1 MTSDRDKAPAK
12 HGWFHDNPYLLLAL
26 AALFWSGN
34 HIVGRAIGGE
44 VPPIGISTVR
54 WLLPTTV
61 LGFLAFPHIRRDWP
75 VIRDHWGILFWLGIV
90 GGALFTAGQY
100 IGLQYTTALN
110 VSVLN
115 SLVPVLI
122 IATGGLIFRD
132 RVTPMQLGGIV
143 MSSAGVLVI
152 IARGQLSNLQHLQF
166 NWGDIIILFNMMVFA
181 VYAVYLRKRPRMHW
195 LSFIFVFGAVS
206 TLATLPFMIWEWAA
220 GITFKP
226 TWLTLFAIFYV
237 SIFPSVLAFAAWNRG
252 VQLIGA
258 NRSGPFVHLVPVYT
272 AILGSA
278 LLDEHLLSFHIFGFA
293 LIIAGVWVAA
303 RSSSSTQT
311 DIRAI
316 ID

>member
-1 MTSDRDKAPAK
+1 MTGGNDRALTKRS
-12 HGWFHDNPYLLLAL
+12 WVHDNPYLLLAL

-54 WLLPTTV
+54 WLLPTV
-61 LGFLAFPHIRRDWP
+61 ALGFFAYPHIRRDWP
-75 VIRDHWGILFWLGIV
+75 VIRAHWGILLWLGIV

-122 IATGGLIFRD
+122 ILTGGIIFRD
-132 RVTPMQLGGIV
+132 RVTTFQFGGIL
-143 MSSAGVLVI
+143 MSSVGVLVI

-181 VYAVYLRKRPRMHW
+181 VYAVYLRKRPPMHW
-195 LSFIFVFGAVS
+195 LSFIFVFGALS
-206 TLATLPFMIWEWAA
+206 TLATLPFMIWEMAA

-226 TWLTLFAIFYV
+226 TWLTVFAIVYV

-258 NRSGPFVHLVPVYT
+258 NRSGPFVHLVPIYT

-278 LLDEHLLSFHIFGFA
+278 LLGEHLSAFHVFGFA
-293 LIIAGVWVAA
+293 LIITGVWIAA
-303 RSSSSTQT
+303 HFAFSK
-311 DIRAI
+311 
-316 ID
+316 

>member
-1 MTSDRDKAPAK
+1 MTGGNDRALTKRS
-12 HGWFHDNPYLLLAL
+12 WVHDNPYLLLAL
-26 AALFWSGN
+26 ATLFWSGN

-54 WLLPTTV
+54 WLLPTV
-61 LGFLAFPHIRRDWP
+61 ALGFFAYPHIRRDWP
-75 VIRDHWGILFWLGIV
+75 VIRAHWGILLWLGIV

-122 IATGGLIFRD
+122 ILTGGIIFRD
-132 RVTPMQLGGIV
+132 RVTTFQFGGIL
-143 MSSAGVLVI
+143 MSSVGVLVI

-181 VYAVYLRKRPRMHW
+181 VYAVYLRKRPPMHW
-195 LSFIFVFGAVS
+195 LSFIFVFGALS
-206 TLATLPFMIWEWAA
+206 TLATLPFMIWEMAA

-226 TWLTLFAIFYV
+226 TWLTVFAIVYV

-258 NRSGPFVHLVPVYT
+258 NRSGPFVHLVPIYT

-278 LLDEHLLSFHIFGFA
+278 LLGEHLSAFHVFGFA
-293 LIIAGVWVAA
+293 LIITGVWIAA
-303 RSSSSTQT
+303 HFAFSK
-311 DIRAI
+311 
-316 ID
+316 

>member
-1 MTSDRDKAPAK
+1 MTGDQEKASAK
-12 HGWFHDNPYLLLAL
+12 RGWIYDNPYLLLAL

-44 VPPIGISTVR
+44 VPPIGISAVR
-54 WLLPTTV
+54 WLLPTIA
-61 LGFLAFPHIRRDWP
+61 LGLFAFPLIKHDWP
-75 VIRDHWGILFWLGIV
+75 VIRAHWGILLWLGIV

-122 IATGGLIFRD
+122 IATGAIIFRD
-132 RVTPMQLGGIV
+132 SITMVQLGGIL
-143 MSSAGVLVI
+143 MSSVGVLVI
-152 IARGQLSNLQHLQF
+152 IARGELSNLQHLLF
-166 NWGDIIILFNMMVFA
+166 NWGDIIILFNMLVFA
-181 VYAVYLRKRPRMHW
+181 VYAVYLRKRPAMHW
-195 LSFIFVFGAVS
+195 LSFIFVFGLVS
-206 TLATLPFMIWEWAA
+206 TLATLPFAIWEMSA

-226 TWLTLFAIFYV
+226 TWLTVFAIAYV
-237 SIFPSVLAFAAWNRG
+237 SIFPSLLAFAAWNRG

-272 AILGSA
+272 AMLGSV
-278 LLDEHLLSFHIFGFA
+278 LLSEHLSTFHVFGFV

-303 RSSSSTQT
+303 VAGSELTSSQS
-311 DIRAI
+311 RG
-316 ID
+316 

>member
-1 MTSDRDKAPAK
+1 KRSWV
-12 HGWFHDNPYLLLAL
+12 HGNPYLLLAL
-26 AALFWSGN
+26 ATLFWSGN

-54 WLLPTTV
+54 WLLPTV
-61 LGFLAFPHIRRDWP
+61 ALGFFAYPHIRRDWP
-75 VIRDHWGILFWLGIV
+75 VIRAHWGILLWLGIV

-122 IATGGLIFRD
+122 ILTGGIIFRD
-132 RVTPMQLGGIV
+132 RVTTFQFGGIL
-143 MSSAGVLVI
+143 MSSVGVLVI

-181 VYAVYLRKRPRMHW
+181 VYAVYLRKRPPMHW
-195 LSFIFVFGAVS
+195 LSFIFVFGALS
-206 TLATLPFMIWEWAA
+206 TLATLPFMIWEMAA

-226 TWLTLFAIFYV
+226 TWLTVFAIVYV

-258 NRSGPFVHLVPVYT
+258 NRSGPFVHLVPIYT

-278 LLDEHLLSFHIFGFA
+278 LLGEHLSAFHVFGFA
-293 LIIAGVWVAA
+293 LIITGVWIAA
-303 RSSSSTQT
+303 RFAFSK
-311 DIRAI
+311 
-316 ID
+316 

>member
-1 MTSDRDKAPAK
+1 MTGGEDRTPAK
-12 HGWFHDNPYLLLAL
+12 RGWLHDNPYLLLAL

-54 WLLPTTV
+54 WLLPTIA
-61 LGFLAFPHIRRDWP
+61 LGFLAFPHIKRDWP
-75 VIRDHWGILFWLGIV
+75 VIRARWGILLWLGIV

-122 IATGGLIFRD
+122 IATGGIIFRD
-132 RVTPMQLGGIV
+132 RVTAIQFGGIL
-143 MSSAGVLVI
+143 MSSVGVLVV
-152 IARGQLSNLQHLQF
+152 IARGQLSNLQHLLF
-166 NWGDIIILFNMMVFA
+166 NWGDIIIVFNMMVFA
-181 VYAVYLRKRPRMHW
+181 VYAVYLRKRPLIHW

-206 TLATLPFMIWEWAA
+206 TLATLPFMIWEMAA

-226 TWLTLFAIFYV
+226 TWLTVFAVAYV
-237 SIFPSVLAFAAWNRG
+237 SIFPSLLAFAAWNRG

-278 LLDEHLLSFHIFGFA
+278 LLNEHLSTFHIFGFA
-293 LIIAGVWVAA
+293 LIIAGGGVAA
-303 RSSSSTQT
+303 SFSSST
-311 DIRAI
+311 
-316 ID
+316 

>member
-1 MTSDRDKAPAK
+1 MTGGEDRTPAK
-12 HGWFHDNPYLLLAL
+12 RGWLHDNPYLLLAL

-54 WLLPTTV
+54 WLLPTIA
-61 LGFLAFPHIRRDWP
+61 LGFLAFPYIRRDWP
-75 VIRDHWGILFWLGIV
+75 VIRAHWGILLWLGIV

-122 IATGGLIFRD
+122 IATGGIIFRD
-132 RVTPMQLGGIV
+132 RVTAIQFGGIL
-143 MSSAGVLVI
+143 MSSVGVLVV
-152 IARGQLSNLQHLQF
+152 IARGQLSNLQHLLF
-166 NWGDIIILFNMMVFA
+166 NWGDIIIVFNMMVFA
-181 VYAVYLRKRPRMHW
+181 VYAVYLRKRPLIHW

-206 TLATLPFMIWEWAA
+206 TLATLPFMIWEMAA
-220 GITFKP
+220 GTTFKL
-226 TWLTLFAIFYV
+226 TWLTVFAIAYV
-237 SIFPSVLAFAAWNRG
+237 SIFPSLLAFAAWNRG

-278 LLDEHLLSFHIFGFA
+278 LLNEHLSTFHIFGFA
-293 LIIAGVWVAA
+293 LIIAGVGIAA
-303 RSSSSTQT
+303 SFSSST
-311 DIRAI
+311 
-316 ID
+316 

>member
-1 MTSDRDKAPAK
+1 MTGDKDRASTK
-12 HGWFHDNPYLLLAL
+12 HGWIHDNPYLLLAL

-34 HIVGRAIGGE
+34 HIVGRAIGGQ

-54 WLLPTTV
+54 WLLPTVV
-61 LGFLAFPHIRRDWP
+61 LGVLAYPHIKRDWP
-75 VIRDHWGILFWLGIV
+75 AIRAHWGILIWLGIV

-100 IGLQYTTALN
+100 IGLQYTSALN

-132 RVTPMQLGGIV
+132 PVTLMQFGGIV
-143 MSSAGVLVI
+143 ISSTGVLVI
-152 IARGQLSNLQHLQF
+152 IARGELSNLQRLQF

-181 VYAVYLRKRPRMHW
+181 VYAVYLRKRPPMHW
-195 LSFIFVFGAVS
+195 LSFIFVFGAIS
-206 TLATLPFMIWEWAA
+206 TLATFPFMIWESAT

-226 TWLTLFAIFYV
+226 TWLTLFAIIYV

-272 AILGSA
+272 AILGTV

-293 LIIAGVWVAA
+293 LIIVGVWVAS
-303 RSSSSTQT
+303 RSGSST
-311 DIRAI
+311 
-316 ID
+316 

>member
-1 MTSDRDKAPAK
+1 MTGGNDRALTKRS
-12 HGWFHDNPYLLLAL
+12 WVHDNPYLLLAL

-54 WLLPTTV
+54 WLLPTV
-61 LGFLAFPHIRRDWP
+61 ALGFFAYPHIRRDWP
-75 VIRDHWGILFWLGIV
+75 VIRAHWGILLWLGIV

-122 IATGGLIFRD
+122 ILTGGIIFRD
-132 RVTPMQLGGIV
+132 RVTTFQFGGIL
-143 MSSAGVLVI
+143 MSSVGVLVI

-181 VYAVYLRKRPRMHW
+181 VYAAYLRKRPPMHW
-195 LSFIFVFGAVS
+195 LSFIFVFGALS
-206 TLATLPFMIWEWAA
+206 TLATLPFMIWEMAA

-226 TWLTLFAIFYV
+226 TWLTVFAIVYV

-272 AILGSA
+272 AILGSM
-278 LLDEHLLSFHIFGFA
+278 LLNEHLSTFHILGFA
-293 LIIAGVWVAA
+293 LIIAGVWIAA
-303 RSSSSTQT
+303 RFSSSK
-311 DIRAI
+311 
-316 ID
+316 

>member
-1 MTSDRDKAPAK
+1 MTGDEDSAPAK
-12 HGWFHDNPYLLLAL
+12 LGWIHDNPYWLLAL
-26 AALFWSGN
+26 ATLFWSGN

-54 WLLPTTV
+54 WLLPTIA

-75 VIRDHWGILFWLGIV
+75 VICAHWGILLWLGIV

-122 IATGGLIFRD
+122 IATGGTIFRD
-132 RVTPMQLGGIV
+132 RVTASQFVGIL
-143 MSSAGVLVI
+143 MSSVGVLVV
-152 IARGQLSNLQHLQF
+152 IARGQLSNLQHLLF
-166 NWGDIIILFNMMVFA
+166 NWGDIIILFNMLVFA
-181 VYAVYLRKRPRMHW
+181 VYAVFLRKRPPMHW

-206 TLATLPFMIWEWAA
+206 TLATLPFMIWETAA

-226 TWLTLFAIFYV
+226 TWLTVFAIAYV
-237 SIFPSVLAFAAWNRG
+237 SIFPSLLAFAAWNRG

-272 AILGSA
+272 AILGSM
-278 LLDEHLLSFHIFGFA
+278 LLNEHLSTFHILGFA
-293 LIIAGVWVAA
+293 LIIAGVWIAT
-303 RSSSSTQT
+303 RFSSSK
-311 DIRAI
+311 
-316 ID
+316 